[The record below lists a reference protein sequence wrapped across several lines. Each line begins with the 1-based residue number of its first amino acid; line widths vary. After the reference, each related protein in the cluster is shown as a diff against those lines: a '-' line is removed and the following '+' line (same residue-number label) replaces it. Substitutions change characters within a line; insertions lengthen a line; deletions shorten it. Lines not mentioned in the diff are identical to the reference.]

1 MGFFVQNTMQSTTSG
16 ERSIL
21 LISHLIR
28 RLVIV
33 VSMWPR
39 RIVVILHKIIH
50 RIVQV
55 SLILIAFPVD
65 KLAL

>member
-16 ERSIL
+16 EMSIL

-33 VSMWPR
+33 VSVWPR
-39 RIVVILHKIIH
+39 CIVVILHKIIH